1 MSGPRTS
8 RAATRRGPAP
18 RAATVAWARA
28 LLALVVLV
36 AFVIGIPIALV
47 MLRSPA
53 LHELGD
59 VHRIAAALTAPDD
72 GRLFLAVLTVAA
84 WVGWLTFA
92 LAVVLEI
99 PAQLRGVPVV
109 HLRGLGVQQ
118 SVAGGLVATA
128 LAVVLLPWAAVAAEH
143 PASTSAVAVARP
155 VVPPAL
161 RGASSPAGARVPVV
175 DDTPAADRGDVYVVQ
190 RGDTLWDIAAARL
203 GDGTQWRRIAAL
215 NYDRDQPDGRQL
227 DPSHQL
233 LPGWRLVLPARE
245 HPSGGREDEDRRTRV
260 VRPGDTLSG
269 IAAEELGSADRWPE
283 IARASAGIVEPGGQ
297 RLTDPDKILPG
308 WSVRIPERSSPASA
322 ASGPSARTP
331 ARHSHSGSTKS
342 GEESSPSVPLD
353 PSWTADAR

>member
-8 RAATRRGPAP
+8 RAETEREPAR
-18 RAATVAWARA
+18 RAAMVAWARA

-47 MLRSPA
+47 MLGSPA

-59 VHRIAAALTAPDD
+59 VHRLAGALTAPDD
-72 GRLFLAVLTVAA
+72 GALFLAVLTVAA
-84 WVGWLTFA
+84 WAGWLTFA

-175 DDTPAADRGDVYVVQ
+175 DDTPAEDRGDVYVVQ
-190 RGDTLWDIAAARL
+190 RGDTWWDIAAARL
-203 GDGTQWRRIAAL
+203 GDGAQWRRIAAL
-215 NYDRDQPDGRQL
+215 NYDRDQPDGRRL
-227 DPSHQL
+227 DRSHQL

-245 HPSGGREDEDRRTRV
+245 PSGSREDEDRRTRV
-260 VRPGDTLSG
+260 VRPGNTLSG
-269 IAAEELGSADRWPE
+269 IAAEELGSADRW
-283 IARASAGIVEPGGQ
+283 
-297 RLTDPDKILPG
+297 
-308 WSVRIPERSSPASA
+308 
-322 ASGPSARTP
+322 
-331 ARHSHSGSTKS
+331 
-342 GEESSPSVPLD
+342 
-353 PSWTADAR
+353 